1 MHTKNQSNERRII
14 FQMVFGAPSNGGMYP
29 HPAPNYPNPA
39 EFPRYP
45 NNAGQ
50 AFPPNPNS
58 HQTLNYPQYPFYHD
72 NLTPPPNVFGPFRN
86 NYVTTTKEPSLL
98 DQFLYNKSPK
108 KNGSSALLPSLLLSI
123 SSLTFLLIYQFK
135 RISC

>member
-1 MHTKNQSNERRII
+1 
-14 FQMVFGAPSNGGMYP
+14 MVFGAPSNGGMYP
-29 HPAPNYPNPA
+29 HPAPYPNPNG

-45 NNAGQ
+45 SNNGQ
-50 AFPPNPNS
+50 ANYPPNPNS

-108 KNGSSALLPSLLLSI
+108 KNSSSTLLPSLLLSI